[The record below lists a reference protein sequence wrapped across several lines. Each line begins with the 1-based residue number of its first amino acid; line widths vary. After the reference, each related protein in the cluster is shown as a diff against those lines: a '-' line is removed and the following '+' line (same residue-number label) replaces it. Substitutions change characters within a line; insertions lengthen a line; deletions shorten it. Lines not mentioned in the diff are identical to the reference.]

1 MGQRTDTTR
10 FEASVQTSS
19 LVGRGLSINVARLM
33 DDQWAAGAH
42 VTQGPRRREVMVS
55 GLWSPMIERDGMAI
69 PNAGSQGGSLVS
81 VQGGRVDI
89 NLNQFPP
96 PSPGGQ
102 DNYRILMPQ
111 AGGQVIEINFTVVNR

>member
-1 MGQRTDTTR
+1 
-10 FEASVQTSS
+10 
-19 LVGRGLSINVARLM
+19 
-33 DDQWAAGAH
+33 
-42 VTQGPRRREVMVS
+42 
-55 GLWSPMIERDGMAI
+55 MIERDGMAI

-111 AGGQVIEINFTVVNR
+111 AGGQVIEINFTVVS